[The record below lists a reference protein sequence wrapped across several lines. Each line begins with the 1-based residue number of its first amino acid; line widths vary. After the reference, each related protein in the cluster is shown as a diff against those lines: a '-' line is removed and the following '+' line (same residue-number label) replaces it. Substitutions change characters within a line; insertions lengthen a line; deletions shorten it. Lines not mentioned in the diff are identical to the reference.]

1 MRRDDDA
8 SRLHAAREALRAGVR
23 RATQRG
29 WDRLRSLN
37 RPIIRGDRRRNHV
50 ELPDG
55 ARTRGLVTFH
65 FDRGGHGNRIVVG
78 EGATLSG
85 LRIRFVGNDSRVVI
99 GAGCTWRGYI
109 LVYGN
114 RRTVTIGDR
123 STAIDVFIVCR
134 DADVTIGSGCMFSRG
149 IEVRATDVHGIYDRE
164 TGARLNPP
172 APVVVGDRVWVAAN
186 TTLSKGTV
194 IREDSV
200 VGAMS
205 FLNRAYDE
213 PNVVIAGAPGRIVRR
228 NITWRR

>member
-1 MRRDDDA
+1 MSEDDDA
-8 SRLHAAREALRAGVR
+8 SRLRAARQALS

-29 WDRLRSLN
+29 WAHLQRLN
-37 RPIIRGDRRRNHV
+37 RPIVRGDRRRNHV
-50 ELPDG
+50 ELPES
-55 ARTRGLVTFH
+55 ARCRGLVRFH

-78 EGATLSG
+78 EGATMQD
-85 LRIRFVGNDSRVVI
+85 LRVRFVGNDSRVVL
-99 GAGCTWRGYI
+99 GAGCTWKGYI

-114 RRTVTIGDR
+114 RRTVTIGER
-123 STAIDVFIVCR
+123 STAIGVFIVCR
-134 DADVTIGSGCMFSRG
+134 DADVTIGSGCMFSRD

-164 TGARLNPP
+164 TGVRLNPP
-172 APVVVGDRVWVAAN
+172 APVVVGDRVWVAAKA
-186 TTLSKGTV
+186 TLSKGTV
-194 IREDSV
+194 IRDDSV